1 MKNKYIKF
9 FDPVTEIRFI
19 PAVSR
24 PILDTINNLTGVDR
38 PVMDS
43 AQQAASVFLADLQ
56 SKEMTARLYSL
67 FDFDRPAKSAV
78 ESAAVFTHKF
88 GRVNK
93 KPTFIKSVYGLDPYY
108 IYVIHTDGRKK
119 HTEIYSL
126 MYHVCKRTLSRATT
140 GQAQKIYNG
149 RLTTEKDKMQELIL
163 QAVTCALYGYT
174 DAKGKY
180 HKGHFSDRVARVE
193 DIMHTAYSAVN
204 ATLYANR
211 ITGRNT
217 NRVAC
222 YGLDASRVCKSVSS
236 LIGYCVNNRNSVNM
250 QKFNTFIDD
259 LKKQCRRTASVK
271 LLDLLIDSA
280 HYDTQGRFAV
290 KDLTVLLGY
299 KSEKSVDRA
308 VKDIRDSANLVIKNY
323 NMSTNQFCTYLTTA

>member
-1 MKNKYIKF
+1 MKNKYLSF
-9 FDPVTEIRFI
+9 FQPVQKIHFVHASDRPLLDIVNNTVG
-19 PAVSR
+19 VSR
-24 PILDTINNLTGVDR
+24 PT
-38 PVMDS
+38 MYS
-43 AQQAASVFLADLQ
+43 AKESASVFIAHYAQ
-56 SKEMTARLYSL
+56 KEMTARLYAS
-67 FDFDRPAKSAV
+67 FDFDRPAKSAI
-78 ESAAVFTHKF
+78 ESAAVFMHKF

-108 IYVIHTDGRKK
+108 IYAVHRDGRKK
-119 HTEIYSL
+119 RTEIYSL

-149 RLTTEKDKMQELIL
+149 RLTTEKAQAQDLIL
-163 QAVTCALYGYT
+163 QAVACALYGYT

-180 HKGHFSDRVARVE
+180 HKGHFSDRVARVD

-217 NRVAC
+217 NKVAC
-222 YGLDASRVCKSVSS
+222 YGLDASRVCKSISS

-259 LKKQCRRTASVK
+259 LKKQCRRTASIN
-271 LLDLLIDSA
+271 LIDLLIDSS
-280 HYDTQGRFAV
+280 HYDQKGRFAV

>member
-1 MKNKYIKF
+1 MKNKYLF
-9 FDPVTEIRFI
+9 FFQ
-19 PAVSR
+19 PAQKIYFVHASDR
-24 PILDTINNLTGVDR
+24 PLLDVVNKLTGIDR
-38 PVMDS
+38 PVIDS

-56 SKEMTARLYSL
+56 SKEMTARLYDL
-67 FDFDRPAKSAV
+67 FNFDRPAKPAI

-93 KPTFIKSVYGLDPYY
+93 KPTFMQSVYNLDAYY
-108 IYVIHTDGRKK
+108 ITAVHGDGRKK
-119 HTEIYSL
+119 RTEIYSL

-140 GQAQKIYNG
+140 GQAQRIYNG
-149 RLTTEKDKMQELIL
+149 RLTTEKAQVQDLIL

-180 HKGHFSDRVARVE
+180 HKGHFTDRIAKVD
-193 DIMHTAYSAVN
+193 DIMRTAYSAVN

-217 NRVAC
+217 NKVAC
-222 YGLDASRVCKSVSS
+222 YGLDASLACKSVSS
-236 LIGYCVNNRNSVNM
+236 LIGYCVNNRNSVNV
-250 QKFNTFIDD
+250 QRFNTFIDD
-259 LKKQCRRTASVK
+259 LKRQCRRTASVK

-308 VKDIRDSANLVIKNY
+308 VKDVRDSANVVVKNY
-323 NMSTNQFCTYLTTA
+323 NMSTSQLCIYLTTA

>member
-1 MKNKYIKF
+1 MRNKYLSF
-9 FDPVTEIRFI
+9 FQPAQEIHFVHASDRPLLDI
-19 PAVSR
+19 VNNTAGVNR
-24 PILDTINNLTGVDR
+24 PI
-38 PVMDS
+38 MYS
-43 AQQAASVFLADLQ
+43 AKESASVFIAHYAQ
-56 SKEMTARLYSL
+56 KEMSARLYSL
-67 FDFDRPAKSAV
+67 FDFDRPAKSAIK
-78 ESAAVFTHKF
+78 SAAVFTHKF
-88 GRVNK
+88 GCVNK

-108 IYVIHTDGRKK
+108 IYAIHTDGRKK
-119 HTEIYSL
+119 RAEIYSL

-140 GQAQKIYNG
+140 GQAQRIYNG
-149 RLTTEKDKMQELIL
+149 RLTTEKDKMQELIS

-180 HKGHFSDRVARVE
+180 HKGHFSDHVARVE

-211 ITGRNT
+211 VTGRNT
-217 NRVAC
+217 NKIAC

-236 LIGYCVNNRNSVNM
+236 LIGYCVNNRNSVNV
-250 QKFNTFIDD
+250 QRFNTFIDD

-271 LLDLLIDSA
+271 LIDLLIDSS
-280 HYDTQGRFAV
+280 HYDQKGRFAV

-299 KSEKSVDRA
+299 RSEKSVDRA